1 MNKEKEVKNP
11 ICPVTFDESLIG
23 RNSVYVDLP
32 GDPFAKQRPRAA
44 RKGRFITIYTPKET
58 KDYESKL
65 SREYRKIYG
74 NTKLSGDLTVEVE
87 GIFSIPSS
95 VSKKKA
101 VSMVNGEYP
110 HTKKPDCD
118 NMAKICLDA
127 LNGVAYHDDAQITN
141 LIISKHYGE
150 NAKVK
155 VTIKENNMLRGTSYG
170 DGELL

>member
-1 MNKEKEVKNP
+1 
-11 ICPVTFDESLIG
+11 
-23 RNSVYVDLP
+23 
-32 GDPFAKQRPRAA
+32 
-44 RKGRFITIYTPKET
+44 
-58 KDYESKL
+58 
-65 SREYRKIYG
+65 
-74 NTKLSGDLTVEVE
+74 
-87 GIFSIPSS
+87 
-95 VSKKKA
+95 
-101 VSMVNGEYP
+101 MVNGEYP